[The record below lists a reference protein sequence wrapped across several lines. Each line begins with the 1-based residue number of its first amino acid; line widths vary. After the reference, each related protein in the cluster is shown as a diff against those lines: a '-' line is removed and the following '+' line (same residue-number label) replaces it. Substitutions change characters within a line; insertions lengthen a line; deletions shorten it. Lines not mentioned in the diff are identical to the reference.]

1 MQGESGQTASTHL
14 VFFGGDVH
22 ADESE
27 LAAPAAGGSFQAGNN
42 FAVLKA
48 REGHEVGGNR
58 QRQKQ
63 NLFGGEEGEQLGLD
77 GGTEDGA
84 LSFLRTAESR
94 ADARCGNFTMP

>member
-27 LAAPAAGGSFQAGNN
+27 LAAPATGGSFQAGNN

-48 REGHEVGGNR
+48 REGARRGW
-58 QRQKQ
+58 QSAAAK
-63 NLFGGEEGEQLGLD
+63 
-77 GGTEDGA
+77 
-84 LSFLRTAESR
+84 AEPFR
-94 ADARCGNFTMP
+94 GR